1 MAENKKE
8 SFRFYRSNLAS
19 VVWNPKAGAPLAEF
33 KRGEFITSEPWIAQ
47 KLIDLGYPRVPLD
60 ATTPPDIL
68 FQKGEIL
75 TGDIKLLGPNASEQA
90 ALNKERSQAA
100 LKKHQEEQ
108 EEVKQEEVKQEEV
121 KQEEQEVEIKSPKD
135 YVAKKKAR
143 QVATKFQSEEDDKK
157 KKSVRRRTITKK
169 TTKE

>member
-60 ATTPPDIL
+60 ATIPPDIL

-100 LKKHQEEQ
+100 LKKHQEE
-108 EEVKQEEVKQEEV
+108 VKQEEV
-121 KQEEQEVEIKSPKD
+121 KQEEQEAEIKSPKD